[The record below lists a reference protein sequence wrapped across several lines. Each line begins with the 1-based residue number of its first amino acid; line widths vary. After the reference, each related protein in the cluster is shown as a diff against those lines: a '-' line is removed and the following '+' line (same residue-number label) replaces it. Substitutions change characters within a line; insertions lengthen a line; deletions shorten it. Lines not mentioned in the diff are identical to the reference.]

1 MPQLLGE
8 KMRRLRLQHQMT
20 QQELAQKLGDVSQ
33 SHIANIEAT
42 KDPASLSLVVRI
54 AQCLNAST
62 DYLLR
67 DTIPVEA
74 STLSPANST
83 FDEQMMSFGARLR
96 ALRLQHQLSQ
106 RDLARTLGLASRAY
120 IGGLESDQGKLP
132 SLELVVRM
140 ADLFGVTTDDLLRG
154 VMPSPTSNADPGDA

>member
-1 MPQLLGE
+1 
-8 KMRRLRLQHQMT
+8 MT

-42 KDPASLSLVVRI
+42 KDPASLILIVRI
-54 AQCLNAST
+54 AQLLVAST

-67 DTIPVEA
+67 DTIPLEDSA
-74 STLSPANST
+74 PLPAMPTSYDQLT
-83 FDEQMMSFGARLR
+83 PFGARLR
-96 ALRLQHQLSQ
+96 ALRLQHHLSQ

-120 IGGLESDQGKLP
+120 IGGLESDRGKLP

-154 VMPSPTSNADPGDA
+154 VIPPATSSADPGDA

>member
-1 MPQLLGE
+1 
-8 KMRRLRLQHQMT
+8 MT
-20 QQELAQKLGDVSQ
+20 QVEMARQIGLESH
-33 SHIANIEAT
+33 SHIAKLEGGEA
-42 KDPASLSLVVRI
+42 PSLSMVLRI
-54 AQCLNAST
+54 ARLLNAST

-67 DTIPVEA
+67 DTIPIEA
-74 STLSPANST
+74 PILPLTSPTSDDQIT
-83 FDEQMMSFGARLR
+83 SFGNRLR
-96 ALRLQHQLSQ
+96 ALRLQQHLSQ

-154 VMPSPTSNADPGDA
+154 VMPASARSADPGDA

>member
-1 MPQLLGE
+1 MVRFFGE
-8 KMRRLRLQHQMT
+8 KLKHLRHQRSMT
-20 QQELAQKLGDVSQ
+20 QVEMARQIGLESH
-33 SHIANIEAT
+33 SHIAKLEGGDA
-42 KDPASLSLVVRI
+42 PSLSTVLGI
-54 AQCLNAST
+54 ARLLNIST

-74 STLSPANST
+74 PVPSLAGSTSDDQLTP
-83 FDEQMMSFGARLR
+83 FGARLR

-120 IGGLESDQGKLP
+120 IGGLEADRGKLP

-140 ADLFGVTTDDLLRG
+140 ADLFGVTIDDLLRG
-154 VMPSPTSNADPGDA
+154 VTPPSRSSADSGNE